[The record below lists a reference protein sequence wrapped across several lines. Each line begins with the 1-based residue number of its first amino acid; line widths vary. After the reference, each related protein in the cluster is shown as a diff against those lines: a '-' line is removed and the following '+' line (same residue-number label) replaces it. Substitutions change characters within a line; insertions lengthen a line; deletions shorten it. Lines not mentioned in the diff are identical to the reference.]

1 MQEFSTTGEDPSVF
15 SNLRRLISDDTDYL
29 AAAAAG
35 GIAGVAFLATM
46 AVELKLSGRKL
57 DDLILLGSTF
67 TKNPDNARKVGLAI
81 HAVNSVGLG
90 TLYAAVAHDRMPGPP
105 AVRGAVFANVENTL
119 IYPLT
124 ALDKFHPAV
133 KDGRLDSYWSV
144 KSYLWTV
151 PRHTVYGLVLGGL
164 YEAWRSKPVTAG
176 IEESSTIP
184 EPLNS

>member
-15 SNLRRLISDDTDYL
+15 SSLRRLISDDTDYL

-90 TLYAAVAHDRMPGPP
+90 TLYAAVAHDIIPELHAAIERLTQFHDT
-105 AVRGAVFANVENTL
+105 FAADLSE
-119 IYPLT
+119 
-124 ALDKFHPAV
+124 
-133 KDGRLDSYWSV
+133 RLF
-144 KSYLWTV
+144 
-151 PRHTVYGLVLGGL
+151 R
-164 YEAWRSKPVTAG
+164 
-176 IEESSTIP
+176 ESSAGGT
-184 EPLNS
+184 

>member
-1 MQEFSTTGEDPSVF
+1 MIEESSTVFST
-15 SNLRRLISDDTDYL
+15 LRNLISDDIDYL

-35 GIAGVAFLATM
+35 GVAGIAFLATM
-46 AVELKLSGRKL
+46 AVELKVSGRKL
-57 DDLILLGSTF
+57 DDLILLGATF

-105 AVRGAVFANVENTL
+105 ALRGAVFANVENTL

-124 ALDKFHPAV
+124 ALDSLHPAV

-144 KSYLWTV
+144 QSYLWTV
-151 PRHTVYGLVLGGL
+151 SRHAAYGLVLGGL
-164 YEAWRSKPVTAG
+164 YEAWRSKPATAG
-176 IEESSTIP
+176 IEESSTTP
-184 EPLNS
+184 EPVSV